1 MAIICCVCG
10 KKQSGWITDYPLG
23 SELENHRI
31 CAECGEKYHKI
42 QNAKTL
48 EDVFEEINYFKE
60 QLAKGGQD
68 EIVNRFFDL
77 LFKGFETEKTFIDA
91 NTIIAEQRD
100 NAISNIMVTSGYDFE
115 GYKITKYCDFISA
128 EAVFGMGMFK
138 ALLASVSSMAG
149 AESEAFNKKIKET
162 KAKSMYDIRKN
173 ALELGANAII
183 GLDIDFSTIA
193 SDMVVI
199 IASGTAVI
207 IEETK

>member
-1 MAIICCVCG
+1 MTIICCVCG

-48 EDVFEEINYFKE
+48 EDVSEEINYFKE

-68 EIVNRFFDL
+68 EIVNHFFDL
-77 LFKGFETEKTFIDA
+77 LFKGFDTEKTFIDA

-128 EAVFGMGMFK
+128 ETVFGMGMFK
-138 ALLASVSSMAG
+138 ALLASVSSVTG

-199 IASGTAVI
+199 IASGTAVV